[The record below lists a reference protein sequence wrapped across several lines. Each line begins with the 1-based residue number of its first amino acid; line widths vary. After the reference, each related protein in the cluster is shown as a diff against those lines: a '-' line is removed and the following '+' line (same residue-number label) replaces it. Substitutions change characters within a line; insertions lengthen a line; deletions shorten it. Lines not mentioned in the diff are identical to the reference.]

1 MVLHGLPPA
10 RPPHSHPGP
19 TCVLFPATRGTVEGP
34 EGGQSTAGTPHLTPG
49 ESCGPYKG
57 TRARGWPCHSSVPV
71 SSHAPRCSL
80 LSSPAA
86 ALRRSWKADPAPAS
100 RPLLLLV
107 PHSSRL
113 YPQSR
118 VRTPAAFQVRFRDL
132 LMGRQPSHDCSQP
145 PPRLYLLCHSPP
157 YLHVT
162 HDVTQF
168 LDCLRTGRSGSSV
181 SSLALNPHTQNSPW
195 DIAGAQ

>member
-1 MVLHGLPPA
+1 MGSPLPGHPTPTLAPPVFSSQQPGGRWRGLRAARAPQGRLTSRLVKAVVLTRGQGLVGGPATPLSQSLPTRPVAHSSPRQPLHSAVPGKLTLLLPPGLCSCWSLI
-10 RPPHSHPGP
+10 PH
-19 TCVLFPATRGTVEGP
+19 
-34 EGGQSTAGTPHLTPG
+34 
-49 ESCGPYKG
+49 
-57 TRARGWPCHSSVPV
+57 
-71 SSHAPRCSL
+71 
-80 LSSPAA
+80 
-86 ALRRSWKADPAPAS
+86 
-100 RPLLLLV
+100 
-107 PHSSRL
+107 